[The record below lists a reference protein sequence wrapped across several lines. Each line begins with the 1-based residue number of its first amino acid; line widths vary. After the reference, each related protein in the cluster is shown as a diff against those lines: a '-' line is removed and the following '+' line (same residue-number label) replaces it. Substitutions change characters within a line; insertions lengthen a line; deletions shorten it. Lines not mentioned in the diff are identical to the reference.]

1 MAFKKDTK
9 IKSNFT
15 KITIG
20 LASPEEILENSCG
33 EVTKPET
40 INYRTY
46 KPERDGLFCE
56 RIFGPTKDYECAC
69 GKYKRIRYKGIV
81 CDRCGVEVTE
91 KKVRRERTG
100 HIELVVPVAH
110 IWYFR
115 SLPNKIGY
123 LLGLPTKKLD
133 AIIYYERYVVIQPG
147 VMAGKKDAEG
157 NDLIGSNMYDLLSE
171 EEYNEIVETKLSPEN
186 DYLDDNDPN
195 KFIAKMGAEAIYD
208 LLVRLDLDSL
218 SYELRDRANSDSSMQ
233 RKNEALKRLQ
243 VVEAFR
249 SSVEKG
255 INRPEWMIMKII
267 PVTPPELRPLVPLD
281 GGRFATSDLNDLYR
295 RVIIRNNRLKRL
307 MEIKAPEVILRNEK
321 RMLQEAVDSLF
332 DNSRKSSAVKS
343 ESNRPLKSL
352 SDSLKGK
359 QGRFRQNLLS
369 KRVDYSARSV
379 IVVGPELKM
388 GECGLPKLMAAELC
402 PELKMGECGLPKL
415 MAAELYKPFII
426 RKLIER
432 GIVKTVKSAKKIVD
446 RREPVIWDI
455 LENVMKG
462 HPVLLNRAPTLH
474 RLGIQAFQPKLI
486 EGKAI
491 QLHPLAC
498 TAFNAD
504 FDGDQMAVHLPLSNE
519 AILEAQILMLQS
531 HNILNPANGAPI
543 TVPSQDMVLGLYYI
557 SKIRPGAKGEG
568 LTFYGPEEAIIAHNE
583 GKCDLHAQ
591 VKVMVDDIVDG
602 KPCKHM
608 VETSVGRVIV
618 NGIIPKEVGY
628 VNRIIS
634 KKSLRD
640 IIADVIKNVGFAEA
654 CEFLDGIKNLGY
666 RMAYEAGLS
675 FNLDDIIIPES
686 KKALVEKGNEEVR
699 QITENYNMGFITD
712 NERYNQVIDTWTH
725 INNDLGNV
733 LMKEMT
739 EADQGFNAVFMML
752 DSGARG
758 SKDQIRQLSGMRGL
772 MAKPQKAGA
781 EGAQII
787 ENPILSNFKEGMSVL
802 EYFISTHGAR
812 KGLADTAMKT
822 ADAGYLTRRLVDV
835 SHDVII
841 NEEDCGTLRGLVCTA
856 LKNGDETISTL
867 YERILG
873 RVSVH
878 DIIHPS
884 TGELI
889 VAAGEEITEPI
900 AQAIEDSPIES
911 VEIRSVLTCESKH
924 GVCMKCYGRN
934 LATRRMV
941 QKGEAVG
948 VIAAQAIGEPGTQL
962 TLRTFHAGGVA
973 ANAAANAS
981 IVAKNDSLLEFEEV
995 RTVPFDEDGRECDMV
1010 VSRLG
1015 EIRFVDP
1022 NTKIVLSTVNVPYG
1036 SSLYFKT
1043 GDTVKKGDKIAQWD
1057 PFNAVIVTEYAGTLK
1072 FHDVIEGITF
1082 RAETDDTTGL
1092 TEKIVTESKDK
1103 SKVPTCDVI
1112 GADGEVIGTYNFPVG
1127 GHVVVEDGQT
1137 MKTGETLVKI
1147 PRAAAKGGDIT
1158 GGLPRVTELFEARNP
1173 SNPAI
1178 VSEIDGEVTM
1188 GKVKRGNREI
1198 IVTSKTGEQRKYLVS
1213 LSKQILVQEHDAVR
1227 AGTPLS
1233 DGVIT
1238 PADILAIKGP
1248 TAVQEYIVN
1257 EVQDVYRLQG
1267 VKINDKHF
1275 EIIVR
1280 QMMRKVQINDPGDTS
1295 FLEQEIVDKLD
1306 FAEENDRIWG
1316 KKVVI
1321 DAGDSENLQKGQIV
1335 TARKLRD
1342 ENSMLKRRDM
1352 KIVQVRDAVPATSTQ
1367 ILQGITRAALQTK
1380 SFMSAASFQE
1390 TTKVLNEAAI
1400 RGKVDTLEG
1409 MKENVIAGHLIP
1421 AGTGLRE
1428 FEKIIVGS
1436 KEEYERMQANKKNV
1450 LDFAEEPALEE
1461 K

>member
-1 MAFKKDTK
+1 MAFRKENKT
-9 IKSNFT
+9 KSNFS
-15 KITIG
+15 KISIS
-20 LASPEEILENSCG
+20 LASPEEILENSSG
-33 EVTKPET
+33 EVLKPET

-56 RIFGPTKDYECAC
+56 RIFGPIKDYECHC

-91 KKVRRERTG
+91 KKVRRERMG
-100 HIELVVPVAH
+100 HIQLVVPVAH

-133 AIIYYERYVVIQPG
+133 SIIYYERYVVIQPG
-147 VMAGKKDAEG
+147 VKAEDG
-157 NDLIGSNMYDLLSE
+157 IAEYDLLSE
-171 EEYNEIVETKLSPEN
+171 EEYLDILDTLPKDNQ
-186 DYLDDNDPN
+186 YLEDNDPN

-208 LLVRLDLDSL
+208 LLARLDLDAL
-218 SYELRDRANSDSSMQ
+218 SYELRHRAGNDASQQ

-243 VVEAFR
+243 VVESFR
-249 SSVEKG
+249 ASRGRNK
-255 INRPEWMIMKII
+255 PEWMIVRIV
-267 PVTPPELRPLVPLD
+267 PVIPPELRPLVPLD

-307 MEIKAPEVILRNEK
+307 IEIKAPEVILRNEK
-321 RMLQEAVDSLF
+321 RMLQESVDSLF
-332 DNSRKSSAVKS
+332 DNSRKSSAVKTDA
-343 ESNRPLKSL
+343 NRPLKSL

-359 QGRFRQNLLS
+359 QGRFRQNLLG

-388 GECGLPKLMAAELC
+388 GECGI
-402 PELKMGECGLPKL
+402 PKL

-446 RREPVIWDI
+446 RKEAVIWDI
-455 LENVMKG
+455 LEHVMKG

-474 RLGIQAFQPKLI
+474 RLGIQAFQPKMI

-519 AILEAQILMLQS
+519 AILEAQMLMLQS

-543 TVPSQDMVLGLYYI
+543 TVPAQDMVLGLYYI
-557 SKIRPGAKGEG
+557 TKLRAGAKGEG
-568 LTFYGPEEAIIAHNE
+568 LTFYGPEEALIAYNE
-583 GKCDLHAQ
+583 GKVDIHAP
-591 VKVMVDDIVDG
+591 VKVIVKDVDENGNIVDV
-602 KPCKHM
+602 M
-608 VETSVGRVIV
+608 RETSVGRVIV
-618 NGIIPKEVGY
+618 NEIVPPEAGY
-628 VNRIIS
+628 INTIIS

-640 IIADVIKNVGFAEA
+640 IISDVIKVCGVAKA
-654 CEFLDGIKNLGY
+654 ADFLDGIKNLGY
-666 RMAYEAGLS
+666 QMAFKGGLS
-675 FNLDDIIIPES
+675 FNLGDIIIPKE
-686 KKALVEKGNEEVR
+686 KETLVQKGYDEVE
-699 QITENYNMGFITD
+699 QVVNNYNMGFITN
-712 NERYNQVIDTWTH
+712 NERYNQVIDIWTH
-725 INNDLGNV
+725 VNSELSNI
-733 LMKEMT
+733 LMKT
-739 EADQGFNAVFMML
+739 ISSDDQGFNSVYMML

-758 SKDQIRQLSGMRGL
+758 SKEQIRQLSGMRGL

-781 EGAQII
+781 EGGQII
-787 ENPILSNFKEGMSVL
+787 ENPILSNFKEGLSVL

-812 KGLADTAMKT
+812 KGLADTALKT

-841 NEEDCGTLRGLVCTA
+841 TEEDCGTLRGLVCTD
-856 LKNGDETISTL
+856 LKNNDEVIATL

-878 DIIHPS
+878 DIIHPT
-884 TGELI
+884 TGELL
-889 VAAGEEITEPI
+889 VAGGEEITEEVAKKI
-900 AQAIEDSPIES
+900 QDSPIES
-911 VEIRSVLTCESKH
+911 VEIRSVLTCEAKK
-924 GVCMKCYGRN
+924 GVCAKCYGRN
-934 LATRRMV
+934 LATSRMV

-948 VIAAQAIGEPGTQL
+948 VIAAQSIGEPGTQL
-962 TLRTFHAGGVA
+962 TLRTFHAGGTA
-973 ANAAANAS
+973 ANIAANAS
-981 IVAKNDSLLEFEEV
+981 IVAKNSARLEFEEL
-995 RTVPFDEDGRECDMV
+995 RTVDIVDEMGEAAKVVVGRLAEV
-1010 VSRLG
+1010 
-1015 EIRFVDP
+1015 RFVDV
-1022 NTKIVLSTVNVPYG
+1022 NTGIVLSTHNVPYG
-1036 SSLYFKT
+1036 STLYVSD
-1043 GDTVKKGDKIAQWD
+1043 GDLVEKGKLIAKWD
-1057 PFNAVIVTEYAGTLK
+1057 PFNAVIITEATGK
-1072 FHDVIEGITF
+1072 IEFEGVIENVTYKVESDE
-1082 RAETDDTTGL
+1082 ATGL
-1092 TEKIVTESKDK
+1092 REIIIIESKDK
-1103 SKVPTCDVI
+1103 TKVPSAHILTE
-1112 GADGEVIGTYNFPVG
+1112 DGDLIRTYNLPVG
-1127 GHVVVEDGQT
+1127 GHVIIENGQ
-1137 MKTGETLVKI
+1137 KVKAGEVIVKI
-1147 PRAAAKGGDIT
+1147 PRAVGKAGDIT

-1173 SNPAI
+1173 SNPAV

-1188 GKVKRGNREI
+1188 GKIKRGNREI
-1198 IVTSKTGEQRKYLVS
+1198 IVTSKTGEVKKYLVA
-1213 LSKQILVQEHDAVR
+1213 LSKQILVQENDYVR

-1233 DGVIT
+1233 DGATT

-1280 QMMRKVQINDPGDTS
+1280 QMMRKVQIDEPGDTR
-1295 FLEQEIVDKLD
+1295 FLEQQVVDKLE
-1306 FAEENDRIWG
+1306 FMEENDRIWG
-1316 KKVVI
+1316 KKVVV
-1321 DAGDSENLQKGQIV
+1321 DAGDSQNMQPGQIV

-1342 ENSMLKRRDM
+1342 ENSMLKRRDL
-1352 KIVQVRDAVPATSTQ
+1352 KPVEVRDAVAATSTQ
-1367 ILQGITRAALQTK
+1367 ILQGITRAALQTS

-1400 RGKVDTLEG
+1400 NGKTDKLEG
-1409 MKENVIAGHLIP
+1409 MKENVICGHLIP
-1421 AGTGLRE
+1421 AGTGQRE

-1436 KEEYERMQANKKNV
+1436 KEEYDRILANKKTV
-1450 LDFAEEPALEE
+1450 LDYNEVE
-1461 K
+1461 

>member
-1 MAFKKDTK
+1 MAFKKDSK
-9 IKSNFT
+9 VKSSF
-15 KITIG
+15 
-20 LASPEEILENSCG
+20 G

-91 KKVRRERTG
+91 KKVRRERAG

-147 VMAGKKDAEG
+147 AMAGKKDAEG
-157 NDLIGSNMYDLLSE
+157 NDAIGSNVYDLLSE
-171 EEYNEIVETKLSPEN
+171 EEYAEIVDNQISPEN
-186 DYLDDNDPN
+186 DYLDDSDPN

-249 SSVEKG
+249 QSVEKG

-359 QGRFRQNLLS
+359 QGRFRQNLLG

-379 IVVGPELKM
+379 IVVG
-388 GECGLPKLMAAELC
+388 

-519 AILEAQILMLQS
+519 AILEAQLLMLQS

-557 SKIRPGAKGEG
+557 TKIRPGAKGEG

-591 VKVMVDDIVDG
+591 VKVIVDDIVDG
-602 KPCKHM
+602 KPERHM

-628 VNRIIS
+628 VNKIIS
-634 KKSLRD
+634 KKSLRG
-640 IIADVIKNVGFAEA
+640 IIADVIENVGFAEA

-666 RMAYEAGLS
+666 RMAYLAGLS
-675 FNLDDIIIPES
+675 FNLDDIIIPKE
-686 KKALVEKGNEEVR
+686 KADLIKKGNDEVR
-699 QITENYNMGFITD
+699 QITDNYNMGFITD

-725 INNDLGNV
+725 VNNDIGNV
-733 LMKEMT
+733 LLKQMT

-758 SKDQIRQLSGMRGL
+758 SKDQIKQLSGIRGL

-781 EGAQII
+781 EGRGTI

-841 NEEDCGTLRGLVCTA
+841 TEEDCGTLRGLQCSA
-856 LKNGDETISTL
+856 LKSGDEVISSL
-867 YERILG
+867 AERILG

-878 DIIHPS
+878 DVVNPK
-884 TGELI
+884 TGEVI
-889 VAAGEEITEPI
+889 VEAGEEITEAI
-900 AQAIEDSPIES
+900 ADAIEKADIET
-911 VEIRSVLTCESKH
+911 VEIRSVLTCESKK

-973 ANAAANAS
+973 GNAAANAS
-981 IVAKNDSLLEFEEV
+981 IVSKYDRALIELEEV
-995 RTVPFDEDGRECDMV
+995 RTVPFDEDGRDCEMV

-1015 EIRFVDP
+1015 ELRFVDP

-1036 SSLYFKT
+1036 SSLYFRN
-1043 GDTVKKGDKIAQWD
+1043 GDEVAKGDKIAQWD

-1072 FHDVIEGITF
+1072 FNDVIEGITF
-1082 RAETDDTTGL
+1082 RAETDETTGL
-1092 TEKIVTESKDK
+1092 TEKIVTESKDR
-1103 SKVPTCDVI
+1103 SRVPTCDVI
-1112 GADGEVIGTYNFPVG
+1112 GADGEIIGTYNFPVG
-1127 GHVVVEDGQT
+1127 GHVIVEDGQT
-1137 MKTGETLVKI
+1137 VKTGETLVKI

-1173 SNPAI
+1173 SNPAV

-1198 IVTSKTGEQRKYLVS
+1198 IVTSKTGEQRRYLVS

-1238 PADILAIKGP
+1238 PGDILAIKGP

-1280 QMMRKVQINDPGDTS
+1280 QMMRKVQIDEPGDTS

-1306 FAEENDRIWG
+1306 FSEENDRIWG

-1321 DAGDSENLQKGQIV
+1321 DAGDSETLQKGQIV

-1342 ENSMLKRRDM
+1342 ENSMLKRRDLRL
-1352 KIVQVRDAVPATSTQ
+1352 VQVRDAVPATSTQ

-1400 RGKVDTLEG
+1400 RGKVDYLEG
-1409 MKENVIAGHLIP
+1409 MKENVICGHLIP

-1428 FEKIIVGS
+1428 FEKIVVGS
-1436 KEEYERMQANKKNV
+1436 KEEYERIQANRKNV
-1450 LDFAEEPALEE
+1450 LDFAEETVLDE

>member
-1 MAFKKDTK
+1 MAFKKD
-9 IKSNFT
+9 IKVKNNFS

-20 LASPEEILENSCG
+20 LASPEEILENSYG

-91 KKVRRERTG
+91 KKVRRERSG

-123 LLGLPTKKLD
+123 LLGMPTKKLD
-133 AIIYYERYVVIQPG
+133 AIIYYEKYVVVKPG
-147 VMAGKKDAEG
+147 ILEGRKDQEG
-157 NDLIGSNMYDLLSE
+157 LDLNGSHKMDLLTE
-171 EEYNEIVETKLSPEN
+171 EEYTNIVDNLIDPNN
-186 DYLDDNDPN
+186 DRLADDDPN
-195 KFIAKMGAEAIYD
+195 KFVAKMGAEAIYD
-208 LLVRLDLDSL
+208 LLQGLDLDSL
-218 SYELRDRANSDSSMQ
+218 SYELRDTANNDSSQQ
-233 RKNEALKRLQ
+233 RKTEALKRLQ

-249 SSVEKG
+249 SSKE
-255 INRPEWMIMKII
+255 INKPEWMVMKNI
-267 PVTPPELRPLVPLD
+267 PVIPPELRPLVPLD

-307 MEIKAPEVILRNEK
+307 VEIKAPEVILRNEK

-359 QGRFRQNLLS
+359 QGRFRQNLLG

-379 IVVGPELKM
+379 IVVG
-388 GECGLPKLMAAELC
+388 

-557 SKIRPGAKGEG
+557 TKVRPGVKGEG
-568 LTFYGPEEAIIAHNE
+568 LTFYGPEEALIAHNE
-583 GKCDLHAQ
+583 GKCELHAL
-591 VKVMVDDIVDG
+591 VKVVVKDLVDG
-602 KPCKHM
+602 VLQPRM
-608 VETSVGRVIV
+608 VETTVGRVIV
-618 NGIIPKEVGY
+618 NQIIPEEVGY
-628 VNRIIS
+628 FNDIIS
-634 KKSLRD
+634 KKSLRG
-640 IIADVIKNVGFAEA
+640 IIADVIKTVGMARA

-666 RMAYEAGLS
+666 HMSYVAGLS
-675 FNLDDIIIPES
+675 FNLDDIIIPP
-686 KKALVEKGNEEVR
+686 EKEAIVARGNKEIEE
-699 QITENYNMGFITD
+699 ITNNYNMGFITD
-712 NERYNQVIDTWTH
+712 TERYNQVIDTWTH
-725 INNDLGNV
+725 VNNDLGNV

-758 SKDQIRQLSGMRGL
+758 SKDQIKQLSGMRGL

-802 EYFISTHGAR
+802 EYFISSHGAR

-841 NEEDCGTLRGLVCTA
+841 TEEDCGTLRGLVCTA
-856 LKNGDETISTL
+856 LKNGDEVISTL

-878 DIIHPS
+878 DVVHPT

-889 VAAGEEITEPI
+889 VASGEEITEEK
-900 AQAIEDSPIES
+900 ARMIEESPIES

-934 LATRRMV
+934 LATARMV
-941 QKGEAVG
+941 QLGEAVG

-973 ANAAANAS
+973 GNAAANAS
-981 IVAKNDSLLEFEEV
+981 IVAKNDARVEFDEL
-995 RTVPFDEDGRECDMV
+995 RTVPFEEEGDDGNDVQCEMV
-1010 VSRLG
+1010 VSRLA

-1022 NTKIVLSTVNVPYG
+1022 NTNIVLSTLNVPYG
-1036 SSLYFKT
+1036 SSLYFKHN
-1043 GDTVKKGDKIAQWD
+1043 DTVKKGDLIARWD
-1057 PFNAVIVTEYAGTLK
+1057 PFNAVIVSEYAGTLRFK
-1072 FHDVIEGITF
+1072 DVVEGSTY
-1082 RAETDDTTGL
+1082 RAETDETTGL
-1092 TEKIVTESKDK
+1092 TEKIITDSKNR
-1103 SKVPTCDVI
+1103 SMVPTCDI
-1112 GADGEVIGTYNFPVG
+1112 LDADGEVVGTYNFPVG
-1127 GHVVVEDGQT
+1127 GHVVVEDGQVI
-1137 MKTGETLVKI
+1137 KTGATLVKI
-1147 PRAAAKGGDIT
+1147 PRAVGGAGDIT

-1173 SNPAI
+1173 SNPAV

-1198 IVTSKTGEQRKYLVS
+1198 IITSKTGDQKKYLVS

-1233 DGVIT
+1233 DGVVT
-1238 PADILAIKGP
+1238 PSDILAIKGP

-1280 QMMRKVQINDPGDTS
+1280 QMMRKVRIDDPGDTT
-1295 FLEQEIVDKLD
+1295 FLEQELVDKLD
-1306 FAEENDRIWG
+1306 FAAENDRIWG
-1316 KKVVI
+1316 KKVVTNP
-1321 DAGDSENLQKGQIV
+1321 GDSDKLKAGQIV
-1335 TARKLRD
+1335 TVRRLRD

-1352 KIVQVRDAVPATSTQ
+1352 KLVQVRDAVPATSTQ
-1367 ILQGITRAALQTK
+1367 ILQGITRAALGTK

-1400 RGKVDTLEG
+1400 RGKSDYLEG
-1409 MKENVIAGHLIP
+1409 MKENVICGHLIP
-1421 AGTGLRE
+1421 AGTGLRRW
-1428 FEKIIVGS
+1428 EKLIVGS
-1436 KEEYERMQANKKNV
+1436 REDYDRMEANRKNV
-1450 LDFAEEPALEE
+1450 LDYTQEGE
-1461 K
+1461 

>member
-1 MAFKKDTK
+1 
-9 IKSNFT
+9 
-15 KITIG
+15 
-20 LASPEEILENSCG
+20 
-33 EVTKPET
+33 
-40 INYRTY
+40 
-46 KPERDGLFCE
+46 
-56 RIFGPTKDYECAC
+56 
-69 GKYKRIRYKGIV
+69 
-81 CDRCGVEVTE
+81 DRCGVEVTE
-91 KKVRRERTG
+91 KKVRRERGG

-133 AIIYYERYVVIQPG
+133 AVIYYEKYIVINPG
-147 VMAGKKDAEG
+147 PLAGKTDENG
-157 NDLIGSNMYDLLSE
+157 EEMNGSHKLDLLSE
-171 EEYNEIVETKLSPEN
+171 DEYFDLLDNQLDENN
-186 DYLDDNDPN
+186 DYLPDDDPN
-195 KFIAKMGAEAIYD
+195 KFVAKMGAEAIYD
-208 LLVRLDLDSL
+208 LLKQLDLDSL
-218 SYELRDRANSDSSMQ
+218 SYELRDRANNDSSQQ
-233 RKNEALKRLQ
+233 RKTEALKRLQ

-249 SSVEKG
+249 ASNSNGKENK
-255 INRPEWMIMKII
+255 PEWMIMKII

-332 DNSRKSSAVKS
+332 DNSRKSSAIKS

-359 QGRFRQNLLS
+359 QGRFRQNLLG

-379 IVVGPELKM
+379 IVVG
-388 GECGLPKLMAAELC
+388 

-432 GIVKTVKSAKKIVD
+432 GIVKTVKSAKRIVD

-474 RLGIQAFQPKLI
+474 RLGIQAFQPKMI

-557 SKIRPGAKGEG
+557 TKVRPGAKGEG
-568 LTFYGPEEAIIAHNE
+568 LTFYGPEEAIIANNE
-583 GKCDLHAQ
+583 GRCDLHAK
-591 VKVMVDDIVDG
+591 VKVLVDDIVDG
-602 KPCKHM
+602 QPVKHI
-608 VETSVGRVIV
+608 VETTVGRVVV
-618 NGIIPKEVGY
+618 NQIIPDEIGFF
-628 VNRIIS
+628 NGIIS
-634 KKSLRD
+634 KKSLRGL
-640 IIADVIKNVGFAEA
+640 IAEVIKAVNMARA
-654 CEFLDGIKNLGY
+654 CSFLDGIKNLGY
-666 RMAYEAGLS
+666 HMSYVAGLS
-675 FNLDDIIIPES
+675 FNLNDIIVPD
-686 KKALVEKGNEEVR
+686 EKSNIVAKGQDEVDE
-699 QITENYNMGFITD
+699 ITNNYNMGFITD
-712 NERYNQVIDTWTH
+712 KERYNQVIDTWTH
-725 INNDLGNV
+725 VNADLKAAV
-733 LMKEMT
+733 MKHMT
-739 EADQGFNAVFMML
+739 EDDQGFNAVYMML

-758 SKDQIRQLSGMRGL
+758 SADQIAQLAGMRGL

-787 ENPILSNFKEGMSVL
+787 ENPIISNFKEGMSVL
-802 EYFISTHGAR
+802 EYFIASHGAR

-841 NEEDCGTLRGLVCTA
+841 TEEDCGTLRGLECRA
-856 LKNGDETISTL
+856 LKNGDEVIATL

-878 DIIHPS
+878 DVVDPR
-884 TGELI
+884 TGNLI
-889 VAAGEEITEPI
+889 VAAGEEITEPK
-900 AQAIEDSPIES
+900 AQAIEDSPIEM

-924 GVCMKCYGRN
+924 GVCAKCYGRN
-934 LATRRMV
+934 LATARMV
-941 QKGEAVG
+941 QLGEAVG

-973 ANAAANAS
+973 GNAAANAS
-981 IVAKNDSLLEFEEV
+981 IVAKGDAKLKFDEL
-995 RTVPFDEDGRECDMV
+995 RTVPFVDDEDKECRMV
-1010 VSRLG
+1010 VSRLT
-1015 EIRFVDP
+1015 EVQFEDP
-1022 NTKIVLSTVNVPYG
+1022 NTGIVLSNLNVPYG
-1036 SSLYFKT
+1036 SSLYYKN
-1043 GDTVKKGDKIAQWD
+1043 GDTVKKGDLIAKWD
-1057 PFNAVIVTEYAGTLK
+1057 PFNAVIVSEYAGRLR
-1072 FHDVIEGITF
+1072 FNDVVEGQTF
-1082 RAETDDTTGL
+1082 RAETDETTGM
-1092 TEKIVTESKDK
+1092 TERIMTDSKDRTL
-1103 SKVPTCDVI
+1103 VPTVDVL
-1112 GADGEVIGTYNFPVG
+1112 DEKDEVLGTYNLPVG
-1127 GHVVVEDGQT
+1127 GHLNVEDGQT
-1137 MKTGETLVKI
+1137 ITTGTTLVKI
-1147 PRAAAKGGDIT
+1147 PRAVGGAGDIT

-1173 SNPAI
+1173 SNPAV
-1178 VSEIDGEVTM
+1178 VSEIDGEVSM

-1198 IVTSKTGEQRKYLVS
+1198 VITSKTGDQRKYLVS

-1233 DGVIT
+1233 DGSIT
-1238 PADILAIKGP
+1238 PSDILAIKGP

-1280 QMMRKVQINDPGDTS
+1280 QMMRKVRIEDPGDTT
-1295 FLEQEIVDKLD
+1295 FLSQELVDKLD
-1306 FAEENDRIWG
+1306 FAAENDRIWG
-1316 KKVVI
+1316 KKVVT
-1321 DAGDSENLQKGQIV
+1321 DSGDSDILRKGQII
-1335 TARKLRD
+1335 TLRKWRD
-1342 ENSMLKRRDM
+1342 ENSSLKRRDL
-1352 KIVQVRDAVPATSTQ
+1352 KQVEVRDAVPATSTQ
-1367 ILQGITRAALQTK
+1367 VLQGITRAALGTK

-1400 RGKVDTLEG
+1400 RGKVDYLEG
-1409 MKENVIAGHLIP
+1409 MKENVICGHLIP
-1421 AGTGLRE
+1421 AGTGLRQWQ
-1428 FEKIIVGS
+1428 KLIVGS
-1436 KEEYERMQANKKNV
+1436 KEDYERMEANKKNI
-1450 LDFAEEPALEE
+1450 LDFAEKDSQPLATPQE
-1461 K
+1461 

>member
-9 IKSNFT
+9 VKNNFS
-15 KITIG
+15 KITIS
-20 LASPEEILENSCG
+20 LASPEEILENSFG

-56 RIFGPTKDYECAC
+56 RIFGPTKDYECGC

-91 KKVRRERTG
+91 KKVRRERSG
-100 HIELVVPVAH
+100 HIDLVVPVAH

-123 LLGLPTKKLD
+123 LLGMPTKKLD
-133 AIIYYERYVVIQPG
+133 AVIYYERYVVINPG
-147 VMAGKKDAEG
+147 VLKDRKDAD
-157 NDLIGSNMYDLLSE
+157 DLPLLGSQKYDLLSE
-171 EEYNEIVETKLSPEN
+171 DEYIDIIENKLDPSN
-186 DYLDDNDPN
+186 ASLDDSDPD

-208 LLVRLDLDSL
+208 LLADLDLDSL
-218 SYELRDRANSDSSMQ
+218 SYELRDRANNDSSQQ
-233 RKNEALKRLQ
+233 RKTDALKRLQ

-249 SSVEKG
+249 SSKET
-255 INRPEWMIMKII
+255 NRPEWMILRII
-267 PVTPPELRPLVPLD
+267 PVIPPELRPLVPLD

-307 MEIKAPEVILRNEK
+307 IEIKAPEVILRNEK

-359 QGRFRQNLLS
+359 QGRFRQNLLG

-379 IVVGPELKM
+379 IVVG
-388 GECGLPKLMAAELC
+388 

-432 GIVKTVKSAKKIVD
+432 GIVKTVKSAKRIVD
-446 RREPVIWDI
+446 RREPIIWDI

-474 RLGIQAFQPKLI
+474 RLGIQAFQPKMI

-557 SKIRPGAKGEG
+557 TKLRPGAKGEG

-583 GKCDLHAQ
+583 GKCDLHAP
-591 VKVMVDDIVDG
+591 VKVLVDDIVDG
-602 KPCKHM
+602 KPVKHV

-618 NGIIPKEVGY
+618 NGIVPDEVGY
-628 VNRIIS
+628 FNDIIS
-634 KKSLRD
+634 KKTLRGM
-640 IIADVIKNVGFAEA
+640 IADVIKHVGMARA

-675 FNLDDIIIPES
+675 FNLDDIIIPKE
-686 KKALVEKGNEEVR
+686 KTEIVEQGNRQVEE
-699 QITENYNMGFITD
+699 ITENYNMGFITD
-712 NERYNQVIDTWTH
+712 TERYNQVIDTWTH
-725 INNDLGNV
+725 VNNKLGDI
-733 LMKEMT
+733 LLKEMT
-739 EADQGFNAVFMML
+739 EADQGFNAVYMML

-758 SKDQIRQLSGMRGL
+758 SKDQIKQLSGMRGL

-781 EGAQII
+781 EGQQII

-802 EYFISTHGAR
+802 EYFISSHGAR

-841 NEEDCGTLRGLVCTA
+841 TEEDCGTLRGLVCSA
-856 LKNGDETISTL
+856 LKNGEEVISSL

-878 DIIHPS
+878 DIIHPT

-889 VAAGEEITEPI
+889 CAAGEEITEDK

-911 VEIRSVLTCESKH
+911 VEIRSVLTCESKK

-934 LATRRMV
+934 LATQRMV
-941 QKGEAVG
+941 QMGEAVG

-973 ANAAANAS
+973 GNAAANAS
-981 IVAKNDSLLEFEEV
+981 IVAKNDAKLEFDEL
-995 RTVPFDEDGRECDMV
+995 RTVPFVENNGEEDVKCQMV
-1010 VSRLG
+1010 VSRLA
-1015 EIRFVDP
+1015 EVRFVDP
-1022 NTKIVLSTVNVPYG
+1022 NTNIVLSTLNVPYG
-1036 SSLYFKT
+1036 SSLFFGQ
-1043 GDTVKKGDKIAQWD
+1043 GDKVKKGDLVAKWD
-1057 PFNAVIVTEYAGTLK
+1057 PFNAVIVSEYAGKLR
-1072 FHDVIEGITF
+1072 FRDVVAGVTYK
-1082 RAETDDTTGL
+1082 AETDETTGL
-1092 TEKIVTESKDK
+1092 TEKIITDSRDHT
-1103 SKVPTCDVI
+1103 KVPTCDI
-1112 GADGEVIGTYNFPVG
+1112 LDKDGTVIGTYNFPVG
-1127 GHVVVEDGQT
+1127 GHVVVEDGKKI
-1137 MKTGETLVKI
+1137 KTGETLVKI
-1147 PRAAAKGGDIT
+1147 PRAVGGAGDIT

-1173 SNPAI
+1173 SNPAV

-1198 IVTSKTGEQRKYLVS
+1198 IITSKTGDQKKYLVS

-1238 PADILAIKGP
+1238 PGDILAIKGP

-1280 QMMRKVQINDPGDTS
+1280 QMMRKVQIEEPGDTT
-1295 FLEQEIVDKLD
+1295 FLEQELVDKLD

-1316 KKVVI
+1316 KKVVT
-1321 DAGDSENLQKGQIV
+1321 DAGDSETLQKGQIV
-1335 TARKLRD
+1335 SARRLRD
-1342 ENSMLKRRDM
+1342 ENSSLKRRDLRL
-1352 KIVQVRDAVPATSTQ
+1352 VQVRDAMPATSVQ

-1400 RGKVDTLEG
+1400 RGKEDHLEG
-1409 MKENVIAGHLIP
+1409 MKENVICGHLIP
-1421 AGTGLRE
+1421 AGTGLRQWS
-1428 FEKIIVGS
+1428 KLVVGS
-1436 KEEYERMQANKKNV
+1436 KEEHERIEANRKNV
-1450 LDFAEEPALEE
+1450 LDFADEEVEN
-1461 K
+1461 

>member
-1 MAFKKDTK
+1 MAFKKDSK
-9 IKSNFT
+9 IKTNFT

-20 LASPEEILENSCG
+20 LASPEEILESSFG

-157 NDLIGSNMYDLLSE
+157 NDALGANMYDLLSE
-171 EEYNEIVETKLSPEN
+171 DEYNDIVDNQISPEN
-186 DYLDDNDPN
+186 AYLDDSDPN

-208 LLVRLDLDSL
+208 LLIRLDLDSL
-218 SYELRDRANSDSSMQ
+218 SYELRDRANSDSSVQ

-249 SSVEKG
+249 TSVEKG

-343 ESNRPLKSL
+343 DSNRPLKSL

-359 QGRFRQNLLS
+359 QGRFRQNLLG

-379 IVVGPELKM
+379 IVVG
-388 GECGLPKLMAAELC
+388 

-602 KPCKHM
+602 KPQKHM

-628 VNRIIS
+628 VNKIIS

-666 RMAYEAGLS
+666 RMAYLAGLS
-675 FNLDDIIIPES
+675 FNLDDIIIPEA
-686 KKALVEKGNEEVR
+686 KKDLVEKGNEEVR

-856 LKNGDETISTL
+856 LKNGDEVISTL

-900 AQAIEDSPIES
+900 AQIIEDSPIES

-981 IVAKNDSLLEFEEV
+981 IVAKNDSKIELEEV
-995 RTVPFDEDGRECDMV
+995 RVVPFDEDGRECEMV

-1015 EIRFVDP
+1015 ELRFIDTHT
-1022 NTKIVLSTVNVPYG
+1022 NIVLSTVNVPYG
-1036 SSLYFKT
+1036 SSLYFKN
-1043 GDTVKKGDKIAQWD
+1043 GDTVKKGDKVAQWD

-1072 FHDVIEGITF
+1072 FHDVVEGITF
-1082 RAETDDTTGL
+1082 RAETDETTGL

-1103 SKVPTCDVI
+1103 SKVPTCDI
-1112 GADGEVIGTYNFPVG
+1112 IDANGDVIGTYNFPVG

-1137 MKTGETLVKI
+1137 VKTGETLVKI

-1280 QMMRKVQINDPGDTS
+1280 QMMRKVQINDAGDTS
-1295 FLEQEIVDKLD
+1295 FLESDIIDKLD

-1316 KKVVI
+1316 KKVVV

-1342 ENSMLKRRDM
+1342 ENSMLKRRDL
-1352 KIVQVRDAVPATSTQ
+1352 KLVQVRDAVPATSTQ

-1380 SFMSAASFQE
+1380 SFISAASFQE

-1400 RGKVDTLEG
+1400 RGKEDHLEG

-1428 FEKIIVGS
+1428 FDKIIVGS

-1450 LDFAEEPALEE
+1450 LDYAEEAVLDE

>member
-1 MAFKKDTK
+1 MAFRKENKT
-9 IKSNFT
+9 KSNFS
-15 KITIG
+15 KISIG
-20 LASPEEILENSCG
+20 LASPEEILENSSG
-33 EVTKPET
+33 EVLKPET

-56 RIFGPTKDYECAC
+56 RIFGPIKDYECHC

-91 KKVRRERTG
+91 KKVRRERMG
-100 HIELVVPVAH
+100 HIQLVVPVAH

-133 AIIYYERYVVIQPG
+133 SIIYYERYVVIQPG
-147 VMAGKKDAEG
+147 VKAEDG
-157 NDLIGSNMYDLLSE
+157 IAEYDLLSE
-171 EEYNEIVETKLSPEN
+171 EEYLDILDTLPKDNQ
-186 DYLDDNDPN
+186 YLEDNDPN

-208 LLVRLDLDSL
+208 LLARLDLDAL
-218 SYELRDRANSDSSMQ
+218 SYELRHRAGNDASQQ

-243 VVEAFR
+243 VVESFR
-249 SSVEKG
+249 ASRGRNK
-255 INRPEWMIMKII
+255 PEWMIVRIV
-267 PVTPPELRPLVPLD
+267 PVIPPELRPLVPLD

-307 MEIKAPEVILRNEK
+307 IEIKAPEVILRNEK
-321 RMLQEAVDSLF
+321 RMLQESVDSLF
-332 DNSRKSSAVKS
+332 DNSRKSSAVKTDA
-343 ESNRPLKSL
+343 NRPLKSL

-359 QGRFRQNLLS
+359 QGRFRQNLLG

-388 GECGLPKLMAAELC
+388 GECGI
-402 PELKMGECGLPKL
+402 PKL

-446 RREPVIWDI
+446 RKEAVIWDI
-455 LENVMKG
+455 LEHVMKG

-474 RLGIQAFQPKLI
+474 RLGIQAFQPKMI

-519 AILEAQILMLQS
+519 AILEAQMLMLQS

-543 TVPSQDMVLGLYYI
+543 TVPAQDMVLGLYYI
-557 SKIRPGAKGEG
+557 TKLRAGAKGEG
-568 LTFYGPEEAIIAHNE
+568 LTFYGPEEALIAYNE
-583 GKCDLHAQ
+583 GKVDIHAP
-591 VKVMVDDIVDG
+591 VKVIVKDVDENGNIVDV
-602 KPCKHM
+602 M
-608 VETSVGRVIV
+608 RETSVGRVIV
-618 NGIIPKEVGY
+618 NEIVPPEAGY
-628 VNRIIS
+628 INTIIS

-640 IIADVIKNVGFAEA
+640 IISDVIKVCGVAKA
-654 CEFLDGIKNLGY
+654 ADFLDGIKNLGY
-666 RMAYEAGLS
+666 QMAFKGGLS
-675 FNLDDIIIPES
+675 FNWGDIIIPKE
-686 KKALVEKGNEEVR
+686 KETLVQKGYDEVE
-699 QITENYNMGFITD
+699 QVVNNYNMGFITN
-712 NERYNQVIDTWTH
+712 NERYNQVIDIWTH
-725 INNDLGNV
+725 VNSELSNI
-733 LMKEMT
+733 LMKT
-739 EADQGFNAVFMML
+739 ISSDDQGFNSVYMML

-758 SKDQIRQLSGMRGL
+758 SKEQIRQLSGMRGL

-781 EGAQII
+781 EGGQII
-787 ENPILSNFKEGMSVL
+787 ENPILSNFKEGLSVL

-812 KGLADTAMKT
+812 KGLADTALKT

-841 NEEDCGTLRGLVCTA
+841 TEEDCGTLRGLVCTD
-856 LKNGDETISTL
+856 LKNNDEVIATL

-878 DIIHPS
+878 DIIHPT
-884 TGELI
+884 TGELL
-889 VAAGEEITEPI
+889 VAGGEEITEEVAKKI
-900 AQAIEDSPIES
+900 QDSPIES
-911 VEIRSVLTCESKH
+911 VEIRSVLTCEAKK
-924 GVCMKCYGRN
+924 GVCAKCYGRN
-934 LATRRMV
+934 LATSRMV

-948 VIAAQAIGEPGTQL
+948 VIAAQSIGEPGTQL
-962 TLRTFHAGGVA
+962 TLRTFHAGGTA
-973 ANAAANAS
+973 ANIAANAS
-981 IVAKNDSLLEFEEV
+981 IVAKNSARLEFEEL
-995 RTVPFDEDGRECDMV
+995 RTVDIVDEMGEAAKVVVGRLAEV
-1010 VSRLG
+1010 
-1015 EIRFVDP
+1015 RFVDV
-1022 NTKIVLSTVNVPYG
+1022 NTGIVLSTHNVPYG
-1036 SSLYFKT
+1036 STLYVSD
-1043 GDTVKKGDKIAQWD
+1043 GDLVEKGKLIAKWD
-1057 PFNAVIVTEYAGTLK
+1057 PFNAVIITEATGK
-1072 FHDVIEGITF
+1072 IEFEGVIENVTYKVESDE
-1082 RAETDDTTGL
+1082 ATGL
-1092 TEKIVTESKDK
+1092 REIIIIESKDK
-1103 SKVPTCDVI
+1103 TKVPSAHILTE
-1112 GADGEVIGTYNFPVG
+1112 DGDLIRTYNLPVG
-1127 GHVVVEDGQT
+1127 GHVIIENGQ
-1137 MKTGETLVKI
+1137 KVKAGEVIVKI
-1147 PRAAAKGGDIT
+1147 PRAVGKAGDIT

-1173 SNPAI
+1173 SNPAV

-1188 GKVKRGNREI
+1188 GKIKRGNREI
-1198 IVTSKTGEQRKYLVS
+1198 IVTSKTGEVKKYLVA
-1213 LSKQILVQEHDAVR
+1213 LSKQILVQENDYVR

-1233 DGVIT
+1233 DGATT

-1280 QMMRKVQINDPGDTS
+1280 QMMRKVQIDEPGDTR
-1295 FLEQEIVDKLD
+1295 FLEQQVVDKLE
-1306 FAEENDRIWG
+1306 FMEENDRIWG
-1316 KKVVI
+1316 KKVVV
-1321 DAGDSENLQKGQIV
+1321 DAGDSQNMQPGQIV

-1342 ENSMLKRRDM
+1342 ENSMLKRRDL
-1352 KIVQVRDAVPATSTQ
+1352 KPVEVRDAVAATSTQ
-1367 ILQGITRAALQTK
+1367 ILQGITRAALQTS

-1400 RGKVDTLEG
+1400 NGKTDKLEG
-1409 MKENVIAGHLIP
+1409 MKENVICGHLIP
-1421 AGTGLRE
+1421 AGTGQRE

-1436 KEEYERMQANKKNV
+1436 KEEYDRILANKKTV
-1450 LDFAEEPALEE
+1450 LDYNEVE
-1461 K
+1461 

>member
-9 IKSNFT
+9 VKNNFT
-15 KITIG
+15 KITIS
-20 LASPEEILENSCG
+20 LASPETIKENSYG

-91 KKVRRERTG
+91 KKVRRERAG

-133 AIIYYERYVVIQPG
+133 QVIYYEKYIVIQPG
-147 VMAGKKDAEG
+147 ILEGQKDAEG
-157 NDLIGSNMYDLLSE
+157 VEDLNGSHKLDLLSE
-171 EEYNEIVETKLSPEN
+171 EEYLDIIDNKIPEN
-186 DYLDDNDPN
+186 NDMLDDADPT
-195 KFIAKMGAEAIYD
+195 KFIAKMGAEAILD
-208 LLVRLDLDSL
+208 LLKQIDLDKL
-218 SYELRDRANSDSSMQ
+218 SYELRDRANSDSSQM
-233 RKNEALKRLQ
+233 RKTEALKRLQ

-249 SSVEKG
+249 GSKDVNK
-255 INRPEWMIMKII
+255 PEWMIMKII
-267 PVTPPELRPLVPLD
+267 PVIPPELRPLVPLD

-307 MEIKAPEVILRNEK
+307 IEIKAPEVILRNEK

-332 DNSRKSSAVKS
+332 DNSRKASAVKS

-359 QGRFRQNLLS
+359 QGRFRQNLLG

-379 IVVGPELKM
+379 IVVG
-388 GECGLPKLMAAELC
+388 

-474 RLGIQAFQPKLI
+474 RLSVMAFQPKMI

-498 TAFNAD
+498 TPFNAD

-519 AILEAQILMLQS
+519 AVLEAQILMLQS
-531 HNILNPANGAPI
+531 HNILNPANGAPV

-557 SKIRPGAKGEG
+557 TKIRPGAKGEG
-568 LTFYGPEEAIIAHNE
+568 QTFYGPEEAIIALNE
-583 GKCDLHAQ
+583 KRVDEHAQ
-591 VKVMVDDIVDG
+591 VKCLVDDIDEKG
-602 KPCKHM
+602 NPIRHI
-608 VETSVGRVIV
+608 VETTVGRIIV
-618 NGIIPKEVGY
+618 NEIIPKEIGFF
-628 VNRIIS
+628 NGIIS
-634 KKSLRD
+634 KKTLRKL
-640 IIADVIKNVGFAEA
+640 IADVIKHVGMDRA
-654 CEFLDGIKNLGY
+654 CTFLDGVKNLGY
-666 RMAYEAGLS
+666 RMSYLAGLS
-675 FNLDDIIIPES
+675 FNLDDIIVPEE
-686 KKALVEKGNEEVR
+686 KAEIVKRGQDEVD
-699 QITENYNMGFITD
+699 EVKANFDMGLITD
-712 NERYNQVIDTWTH
+712 KERYNEVINAWTH
-725 INNDLGNV
+725 VNNDLKKAV
-733 LMKEMT
+733 MKHMT

-758 SKDQIRQLSGMRGL
+758 SADQIAQLAGMRGL

-781 EGAQII
+781 EGNSII
-787 ENPILSNFKEGMSVL
+787 ENPILNNLKEGMSVQ
-802 EYFISTHGAR
+802 EYFIASHGAR

-841 NEEDCGTLRGLVCTA
+841 TEDDCGTLRGLECRA
-856 LKNGDETISTL
+856 LKEGDEVVSTL
-867 YERILG
+867 AERILG

-878 DIIHPS
+878 DVINPHTSEII
-884 TGELI
+884 
-889 VAAGEEITEPI
+889 VKAGEEITEAK
-900 AQAIEDSPIES
+900 AQAVEDAGIEM
-911 VEIRSVLTCESKH
+911 VEIRSVLTCESKK
-924 GVCMKCYGRN
+924 GVCRKCYGRN
-934 LATRRMV
+934 LATSKMV
-941 QKGEAVG
+941 QLGEAVG

-962 TLRTFHAGGVA
+962 TLRTFHSGGIA
-973 ANAAANAS
+973 ENAAANAS
-981 IVAKNDSLLEFEEV
+981 ITSKYDAKLKFEGL
-995 RTVPFDEDGRECDMV
+995 RTVPFVDKSDESNPVECQMV
-1010 VSRLG
+1010 VSRLA
-1015 EIRFVDP
+1015 EVQFVDP
-1022 NTKIVLSTVNVPYG
+1022 NTDINMATLTVPYG
-1036 SSLYFKT
+1036 SSLFFKD
-1043 GDTVKKGDKIAQWD
+1043 GDVVKKGDVVCKWD
-1057 PFNAVIVTEYAGTLK
+1057 PFNAVIVSEYAGKLQ
-1072 FHDVIEGITF
+1072 FDNVIEGATF
-1082 RAETDDTTGL
+1082 KTETDETSGM
-1092 TEKIVTESKDK
+1092 TERIITESKDHN
-1103 SKVPTCDVI
+1103 VIPTVHVVDENGQVL
-1112 GADGEVIGTYNFPVG
+1112 GTYNFPVG
-1127 GHVVVEDGQT
+1127 GHIANIEDGQVIE
-1137 MKTGETLVKI
+1137 TGTTLVRI
-1147 PRAAAKGGDIT
+1147 PRAVFNAGGIT

-1173 SNPAI
+1173 TNPAV

-1188 GKVKRGNREI
+1188 GKLKRGNQEI
-1198 IVTSKTGEQRKYLVS
+1198 IITSKTGDQRKYLVP
-1213 LSKQILVQEHDAVR
+1213 LSRQILVQEHDAVR
-1227 AGTPLS
+1227 AGTALS
-1233 DGVIT
+1233 DGEIT
-1238 PADILAIKGP
+1238 PGDILAIKGP

-1257 EVQDVYRLQG
+1257 EVQNVYRLQG

-1280 QMMRKVQINDPGDTS
+1280 QMMRKVRIDDPGDTT
-1295 FLEQEIVDKLD
+1295 FLEQDLVDKLD
-1306 FAEENDRIWG
+1306 FADENDRIWG

-1321 DAGDSENLQKGQIV
+1321 DEGDSENLHKGQIV
-1335 TARKLRD
+1335 TVRKLRD
-1342 ENSMLKRRDM
+1342 ENSSLKRRDL
-1352 KIVQVRDAVPATSTQ
+1352 KTVTVRDAVPATSTQ
-1367 ILQGITRAALQTK
+1367 VLQGITRAALGTK

-1400 RGKVDTLEG
+1400 RGKVDNLEG
-1409 MKENVIAGHLIP
+1409 MKENVICGHLIP
-1421 AGTGLRE
+1421 AGTGMRQWD
-1428 FEKIIVGS
+1428 KIIVGS
-1436 KEEYERMQANKKNV
+1436 KEEYERMEANRKNV
-1450 LDFAEEPALEE
+1450 LDYADKVTPEN
-1461 K
+1461 